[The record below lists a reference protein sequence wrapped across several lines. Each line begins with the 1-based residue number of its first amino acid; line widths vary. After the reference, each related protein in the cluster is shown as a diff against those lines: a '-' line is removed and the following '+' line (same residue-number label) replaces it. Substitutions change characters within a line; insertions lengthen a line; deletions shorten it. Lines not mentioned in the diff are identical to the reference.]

1 MDNSL
6 WIQIWKMKTAQI
18 AGFSVLLI
26 VLFALMVIKDRITRN
41 RKLFNVI
48 RYAMLLVVFVYAG
61 LYLKAQP
68 TTTNIVIIFNQL
80 KSGKFSLG
88 LYLLEP
94 FIFLTFVFIFLTLLI
109 WGRGVFCGWLC
120 PYGVMLEI
128 LNKIK
133 NTITKKGRFE
143 PKWSVHNVLLYPKY
157 IIFFIILIVS
167 FFSFML
173 SEYLTEVEPFRTFV
187 LKMHRQW
194 YFNLYFILLV
204 IVSVITYRAFCRYLC
219 PLGAALAL
227 PSFVRVVPFVKLKR
241 YQLCG
246 TCKVCQKQCPYN
258 AIRPDGK
265 IRNSECLYCL
275 ECQLNY
281 WDEKVCPALKKKKKD
296 ILNKPVVV
304 VAFLVIFSLITHG
317 VWAKTLEVGNQY
329 KTIASALKAASP
341 GDTVL
346 VEGGVYR
353 ETLIIDKPVILKG
366 KGYPKITAKNG
377 NIITV
382 SASDVV
388 IQGFEFGYENT
399 KGLSRTDSVIYVEK
413 GSNRVTIKD
422 NNMID
427 VMFGIWNIE
436 GEDLLIESNN
446 IKGIEELDREQRGN
460 CINLTGTVRAR
471 VINNKLDY
479 CRDGIYMEVCHDSE
493 VMENLI
499 KHSRYSIHT
508 MWVDRGRFNRNR
520 AFGNL
525 VGFAIMYTKH
535 SEIKGNLAAGNQ
547 THGLLLLQ
555 AVRTDVKDNVLIG
568 NTKGLFIYN
577 SILNRISSN
586 LIMNNQVGVHN
597 WGGSEEN
604 TFVGNSIINNE
615 IQVKFVSTRNQ
626 YWDGNYWSDYLG
638 WDMTGDGVGD
648 VPYESNTVVDHILW
662 RYPILKVLYT
672 SASLQMLWFMEKQF
686 PILDVPKIIDRK
698 PSMRAFHEDWRML
711 AKKFPY
717 TPERY
722 YGDIKK
728 LPHLPGGVF

>member
-1 MDNSL
+1 MDSAL
-6 WIQIWKMKTAQI
+6 WIQVWKMKTAQI
-18 AGFSVLLI
+18 VAFAVLLM
-26 VLFALMVIKDRITRN
+26 VLFALMIIKDRLASN
-41 RKLFNVI
+41 RKLFNVT
-48 RYAMLLVVFVYAG
+48 RYVILIGVFLFAG

-80 KSGKFSLG
+80 KSGKFSMG

-94 FIFLTFVFIFLTLLI
+94 FIFLTFVFIFLTMII

-120 PYGVMLEI
+120 PYGVMLE
-128 LNKIK
+128 LVNKVK
-133 NTITKKGRFE
+133 NTITHRWRFE
-143 PKWSVHNVLLYPKY
+143 PDWSVHNVLLYPKY
-157 IIFFIILIVS
+157 IIFFIILVIS

-187 LKMHRQW
+187 LKMNRQW
-194 YFNLYFILLV
+194 YFNLYFVLLL
-204 IVSVITYRAFCRYLC
+204 IGSVIIYRAFCRYLC
-219 PLGAALAL
+219 PLGAAIAL
-227 PSFVRVVPFVKLKR
+227 PSLVRIGPFIKLRR

-246 TCKVCQKQCPYN
+246 TCKICQKQCPYS
-258 AIRPDGK
+258 AIAPDGK
-265 IRNSECLYCL
+265 IRSSECLYCL

-281 WDEKVCPALKKKKKD
+281 WDENVCPALKKKKN
-296 ILNKPVVV
+296 ILNKPVVT
-304 VAFLVIFSLITHG
+304 LVIMVFFSLSTHPAWAETLIVGKQFKEIT
-317 VWAKTLEVGNQY
+317 
-329 KTIASALKAASP
+329 SALKAASP
-341 GDTVL
+341 GDTIL
-346 VEGGVYR
+346 VDHGVYK
-353 ETLIIDKPVILKG
+353 EALTIDKPVVLKG
-366 KGYPKITAKNG
+366 NNMPKIVAKGG
-377 NIITV
+377 NIVTV
-382 SASDVV
+382 SASDV
-388 IQGFEFGYENT
+388 IIEGFEFGYENT
-399 KGLSRTDSVIYVEK
+399 KGLSRTDSVIFIEK
-413 GSNRVTIKD
+413 GANRVTVRN
-422 NNMID
+422 NNMVN

-436 GEDLLIESNN
+436 GRDIVIESNT
-446 IKGIEELDREQRGN
+446 IIGLKALDREQRGN

-493 VMENLI
+493 VLENHI
-499 KHSRYSIHT
+499 EHSRYSIHT
-508 MWVDRGRFNRNR
+508 MWLDRGKFNRNK

-555 AVRTDVKDNVLIG
+555 AVRTDVQENVLIG

-577 SILNRISSN
+577 SILNMISSN

-604 TFVGNSIINNE
+604 TFKGNSIINNE

-638 WDMTGDGVGD
+638 WDMTGDGTGD
-648 VPYESNTVVDHILW
+648 IPYESNTVVDHILW
-662 RYPILKVLYT
+662 RYPVLKVLYA
-672 SASLQMLWFMEKQF
+672 SASLQILWLMEKQF
-686 PILDVPKIIDRK
+686 PVLDVPKVIDRK
-698 PSMRAFHEDWRML
+698 PAMRAFHPDWKML
-711 AKKFPY
+711 AKRFPY

-722 YGDIKK
+722 YGEIKK